1 MGGVEVVGFVCG
13 GVFVVRVVVVGFVL
27 AIAVAVVGGVIVVVL
42 FRRLFGLNLL
52 RRCSRSAN
60 SFCSR
65 VWGVAVVLSGT
76 YGGGVV
82 DGDGVGGIAGHAH
95 SDLVGV
101 GVGVLI
107 GDGVG
112 GTAGSAQRVDVGVLS
127 GVGDGGT
134 AGSAHKLDVGVL
146 SGVGEG
152 GTAGSAHRVAS
163 RLDVSSGGGVAARHV
178 VCALAGGG
186 VCSFP
191 SSASIASSKNL
202 SSPLGCFVALQ
213 WPKPPKRTSG
223 LCCGMKSASE
233 LHSSAA
239 LSVVELSSL
248 SSLKSDFAAIARPW
262 CFSQCSL
269 AIVCLSLSLSGG
281 VFGFFFGFTFAR
293 FGLYPGWKNVGVLV
307 LAVVVVGT
315 VEVVG
320 VVVVVDTALAAALA
334 SAGRNVAAFAFHFIV
349 TFGGLAG
356 GLLLL
361 VLVPLVRF
369 LFLPFGEREREFAI
383 VSQRAPFSV
392 VAAAIRSSIVW
403 CGGASMRRSPFFSSS
418 SWTATAWWI
427 SRSCDCLSM
436 IPSHRMR
443 LCLIF
448 ETRS

>member
-262 CFSQCSL
+262 CFSQCKSCYRL
-269 AIVCLSLSLSGG
+269 PFSVTQWWCLRFLFWLHFCPLRFISWLEECRCLGVGSGCCWYRGGGGSRGCGRHGACCCACLSWSECCR
-281 VFGFFFGFTFAR
+281 VCIPFYRHFWRA
-293 FGLYPGWKNVGVLV
+293 GWG
-307 LAVVVVGT
+307 VVVVG
-315 VEVVG
+315 VG
-320 VVVVVDTALAAALA
+320 AL
-334 SAGRNVAAFAFHFIV
+334 GAF
-349 TFGGLAG
+349 
-356 GLLLL
+356 
-361 VLVPLVRF
+361 PLFAVWGE
-369 LFLPFGEREREFAI
+369 GERVCHCFPACALLSR
-383 VSQRAPFSV
+383 
-392 VAAAIRSSIVW
+392 
-403 CGGASMRRSPFFSSS
+403 CRRY
-418 SWTATAWWI
+418 
-427 SRSCDCLSM
+427 
-436 IPSHRMR
+436 
-443 LCLIF
+443 
-448 ETRS
+448 